1 MKQVIFVGDIFK
13 FDDGAVGR
21 VLSIFEGKIRLRKA
35 RACVGKHSKK
45 SRVGEPYTYQVF
57 TTKENLFKKSRK
69 LGTHEIL
76 LELWWAL

>member
-1 MKQVIFVGDIFK
+1 MNKVILVGDIFK
-13 FDDGAVGR
+13 FDDGSIGR

-35 RACVGKHSKK
+35 RGCVGKMSKK
-45 SRVGEPYTYQVF
+45 SRIGEPYTYQTF
-57 TTKENLFKKSRK
+57 TTKENLFKKSKK